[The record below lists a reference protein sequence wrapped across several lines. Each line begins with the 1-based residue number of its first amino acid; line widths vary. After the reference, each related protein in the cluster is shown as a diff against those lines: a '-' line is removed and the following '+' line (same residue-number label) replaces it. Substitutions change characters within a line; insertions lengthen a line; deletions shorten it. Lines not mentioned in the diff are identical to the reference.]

1 MATDKFK
8 KGDKVRHNRWEGIY
22 TVIGKNSRGYDV
34 RRDGA
39 SAWYVE
45 EFKEEDMSLV
55 K

>member
-1 MATDKFK
+1 MAQDKFK

-22 TVIGKNSRGYDV
+22 TVTGRNSRGYDV
-34 RRDGA
+34 RKEG
-39 SAWYVE
+39 AWYVE